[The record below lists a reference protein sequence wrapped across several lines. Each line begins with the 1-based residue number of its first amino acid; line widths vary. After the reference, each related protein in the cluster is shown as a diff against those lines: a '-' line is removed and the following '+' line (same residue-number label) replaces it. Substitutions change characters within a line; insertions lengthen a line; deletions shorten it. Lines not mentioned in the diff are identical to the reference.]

1 MGAQTEGIFGRGVS
15 FKTPG
20 TCFVWQLPLDS
31 SLELL
36 GAWFCSSCCL
46 KPLNLMGFERLP
58 NALLSPRQ
66 NSFGAAVGCG
76 WAVFWPLWSPS
87 WPLVPARLWFE
98 VQSSQQLC
106 VGKHHWHHLGSR
118 WVRCF
123 FLLFLNTLWP
133 PAKARFY
140 VRPHLV
146 PKSFRFSALWCLSFC
161 LGWGEREPRWV
172 GTPETCVWGRG
183 RRYLAHGRLY
193 SKFGGG
199 RDSLFL

>member
-1 MGAQTEGIFGRGVS
+1 MHKLKGYLGEECLLKHQGLVLCDDCLWTL
-15 FKTPG
+15 
-20 TCFVWQLPLDS
+20 VWNCWGPDS
-31 SLELL
+31 
-36 GAWFCSSCCL
+36 AA
-46 KPLNLMGFERLP
+46 PAALNLSTSMGFERLP
-58 NALLSPRQ
+58 NALPSPRQ

-87 WPLVPARLWFE
+87 WPLVSARLWFE
-98 VQSSQQLC
+98 VQSSRQLC

-146 PKSFRFSALWCLSFC
+146 PKSFRFSALWCLSFW

-199 RDSLFL
+199 RDCLFL